1 MERSLDD
8 KTKELQNCMKNHE
21 TEIQNL
27 SKNYEGQ
34 IKVVKEEQNKEVS
47 KLREKHSEEM
57 LILNQEHSE
66 EITKLK
72 ASLNELVHVESPTD
86 KSGVEELQSSLDKAK
101 AETKEYLEKINN
113 QEEEIKKSSEVIIF
127 ICLFQLSFR
136 NDSSMSVICLK
147 EIGKFI
153 FNSFNVKSVWNVQL
167 FYHPSL
173 PLYLPADSISKTRI
187 KVYVN

>member
-1 MERSLDD
+1 MHSKINVMERSVDD
-8 KTKELQNCMKNHE
+8 KAKELQNCLKNHE

-27 SKNYEGQ
+27 SQNYEGQ
-34 IKVVKEEQNKEVS
+34 MQVVKGKQNKEVS

-86 KSGVEELQSSLDKAK
+86 KSGVEELKSSLDKAK
-101 AETKEYLEKINN
+101 AETKECLEKIHN

-127 ICLFQLSFR
+127 ICLFQLSFP
-136 NDSSMSVICLK
+136 NDRSLSVICFNKRNWLVYLQ
-147 EIGKFI
+147 FI
-153 FNSFNVKSVWNVQL
+153 
-167 FYHPSL
+167 
-173 PLYLPADSISKTRI
+173 
-187 KVYVN
+187 